1 MGGFGPVYVQAS
13 EFAKLMMV
21 VVLAGYVAERS
32 VGEHIIF
39 LRAVDLL
46 FLLALLIFL

>member
-1 MGGFGPVYVQAS
+1 MYVQPS
-13 EFAKLMMV
+13 ELAKLMMV

-39 LRAVDLL
+39 LRVVDLL
-46 FLLALLIFL
+46 FLLALFIFL